1 MHPSKRPQAGVFSI
15 IVKALLKLE
24 IGCPVLL
31 AAVGFVCRMY
41 NYPSSCRIRRTH
53 IKKAAETPP
62 FFQTVRP

>member
-24 IGCPVLL
+24 IGCPILL
-31 AAVGFVCRMY
+31 TWHSLPACRGGFRLLVMY
-41 NYPSSCRIRRTH
+41 NFR